1 MKKICITSL
10 VTLVIPASITLF
22 SVTSAWAAPQK
33 SPSFEVQKN
42 KKAQTLLDVITSEKE
57 WEDFPWSEPQK
68 SKIIKDN
75 TYQEKIDQDGTPFL
89 SSTTPTSIGSI
100 SIDAYTTEKTNRSR
114 KIVVKINPDDATQST
129 CDAHESLLIKKLG
142 TPASTWDTS
151 IPDMMSNISAQW
163 TIKNT
168 IATWTCAGIAHK
180 KYSFITF
187 EESATAKPF
196 TPLIPISCRTRTRF
210 QDGETREH
218 QYQFIIDPYS
228 EVVRRADNSILAI
241 ASNLLVTD
249 QAITFKMTEKNYSS
263 TVTINRITGKYEN
276 ETYLPELGAKVIS
289 NGFCEK
295 FDPTRKKF

>member
-1 MKKICITSL
+1 MKNFCVTSL
-10 VTLVIPASITLF
+10 VTLVISGSITLF
-22 SVTSAWAAPQK
+22 AVTSVGAEPQK
-33 SPSFEVQKN
+33 SPSFDTPKN
-42 KKAQTLLDVITSEKE
+42 KQTQTLLDVITSKKE
-57 WEDFPWSEPQK
+57 WGDFPWSEPQK

-89 SSTTPTSIGSI
+89 SSTRPTSIGSI
-100 SIDAYTTEKTNRSR
+100 SIDVYTTEKPDRSR

-129 CDAHESLLIKKLG
+129 CDAHKSLFIKKFG
-142 TPASTWDTS
+142 TPTSTRDTS
-151 IPDMMSNISAQW
+151 IPDMMSNISTQW
-163 TIKNT
+163 SVKNT
-168 IATWTCAGIAHK
+168 IATWTCAGIASK

-196 TPLIPISCRTRTRF
+196 TPLIPISCRTRIRF
-210 QDGETREH
+210 HDGETREH

-249 QAITFKMTEKNYSS
+249 QAITFNMTEKNYSS
-263 TVTINRITGKYEN
+263 TVTINRVTGKYED
-276 ETYLPELGAKVIS
+276 ETYLPTLGTKLIS

-295 FDPTRKKF
+295 FDPIRKKF